1 MEEQQI
7 QEFVHRVAVDE
18 AVQRELRSDPVGVV
32 RREGFSERVERIIFR
47 LVPQLA
53 FAQSLGPAEKWW
65 HA

>member
-7 QEFVHRVAVDE
+7 QDFVHRVANDE
-18 AVQRELRSDPVGVV
+18 AMQRALRSDPVSVV
-32 RREGFSERVERIIFR
+32 RREGFSERVERVILR

-53 FAQSLGPAEKWW
+53 FAQTMGPSEKWW